1 MSSAERETVGLVG
14 RGQPINAPP
23 GRSPAVSLPDDAVNQ
38 GP

>member
-1 MSSAERETVGLVG
+1 MSSAEREPAGLVG

-23 GRSPAVSLPDDAVNQ
+23 GKSLAVRLPDDAVNQ